1 MVYTILISI
10 VFIAEIIIT
19 ITVLQNLMNLDKK
32 ILEYNEL
39 ILSTKN
45 GIKDISVLIRK
56 ISNQIKDLIKEK
68 ISEFRL
74 AQEEALVKQISKLL
88 LGVLVLKLNIKF
100 INNFRK
106 TRLSKVLAKGLSLLE
121 IMV

>member
-19 ITVLQNLMNLDKK
+19 ITVLQNLMKLDKK